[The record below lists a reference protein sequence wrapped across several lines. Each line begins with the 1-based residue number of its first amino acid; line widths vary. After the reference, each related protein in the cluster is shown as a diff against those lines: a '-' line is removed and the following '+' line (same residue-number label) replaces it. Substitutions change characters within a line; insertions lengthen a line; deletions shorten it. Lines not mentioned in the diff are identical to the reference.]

1 MAGKTSAAM
10 NRAQKAILGGMDA
23 QQAAVKFGLSV
34 ISIHRK
40 QWYKD
45 FRKSLKEAAKQ

>member
-1 MAGKTSAAM
+1 MAGKPSVAM

-23 QQAAVKFGLSV
+23 QVAAVKFGLSV
-34 ISIHRK
+34 VTIYRK

-45 FRKSLKEAAKQ
+45 FRKTITNKPQ